1 MQPVQPMPV
10 VVDST
15 VPVSSLDRTRQ
26 IIYLAFGIIEV
37 LIGIRVI
44 LKLLAANPDAG
55 FTSLMYNVTQ
65 PFVALFESV
74 FPSAQSQG
82 SSLEVSSLLAILVYA
97 LLAFG
102 IVRLV
107 QIMAHRQ
114 TPGAPTTKSQR
125 SLVPA
130 PASGCLGAR

>member
-15 VPVSSLDRTRQ
+15 VPVSSLDRTRR
-26 IIYLAFGIIEV
+26 IIYLVFGIIEV

-55 FTSLMYNVTQ
+55 FTSLMYTVTQ
-65 PFVALFESV
+65 PFVALFQGV

-114 TPGAPTTKSQR
+114 TPGAPTT
-125 SLVPA
+125 
-130 PASGCLGAR
+130 